1 MKTIYNCSPALW
13 FIFAAPFWVILLR
26 KVPVNNDLALIIMAD
41 MDSGYNKEYLLRHIL
56 DLYRKIKTI
65 SPL

>member
-1 MKTIYNCSPALW
+1 M
-13 FIFAAPFWVILLR
+13 
-26 KVPVNNDLALIIMAD
+26 NNDLALIMAD

-56 DLYRKIKTI
+56 DFYRKIKTI